1 MSSIAQTVT
10 EAAAATIQ
18 ERIQQGIYPVGSPL
32 PAQRQLSDELQ
43 ISRASL
49 REALS
54 TLEALGL
61 VTIRAGKGAYVARA
75 SAAHAQPWR
84 FADQVSLPDT
94 YQMRYALEGFVAR
107 LAVLAVGD
115 DDLAQLEEN
124 LAALRDALTTGDFE
138 TAAALDFDFHMRI
151 VALAGNSA
159 IETILRSSADIMQ
172 ESQRLPFYQR
182 ELVLSTH
189 REHAAIVE
197 ALRSRDPDRAGRA
210 IEAHI
215 VAAAHRAGVHFPVP
229 AQSVLPLEPT

>member
-10 EAAAATIQ
+10 EAAAATIK
-18 ERIQQGIYPVGSPL
+18 ERIHQGVYPVGSLL

-61 VTIRAGKGAYVARA
+61 VTIRAGKGVYVARA
-75 SAAHAQPWR
+75 RPAHPQRWR

-107 LAVLAVGD
+107 LAVVAIGE
-115 DDLAQLEEN
+115 DDLAPLEEN
-124 LAALRDALTTGDFE
+124 LDALRVALTDGEFE
-138 TAAALDFDFHMRI
+138 TAARLDFDFHMRI

-159 IETILRSSADIMQ
+159 IETILRNSADIMQ

-210 IEAHI
+210 IETHI
-215 VAAAHRAGVHFPVP
+215 VAAAQRAGVYFPVP
-229 AQSVLPLEPT
+229 ATPPRP